1 MAQRK
6 RTTVTARQI
15 KAARALLGWSQ
26 RDLSKKSGVSLP
38 TIAKRELDDGEF
50 GGREATRERLLAAFN
65 REGLTFLNAAELG
78 VTLRARRR

>member
-26 RDLSKKSGVSLP
+26 SELSKKSGVSLP
-38 TIAKRELDDGEF
+38 TIAKREMDDGEL
-50 GGREATRERLLAAFN
+50 GGREATHERLLAAFN